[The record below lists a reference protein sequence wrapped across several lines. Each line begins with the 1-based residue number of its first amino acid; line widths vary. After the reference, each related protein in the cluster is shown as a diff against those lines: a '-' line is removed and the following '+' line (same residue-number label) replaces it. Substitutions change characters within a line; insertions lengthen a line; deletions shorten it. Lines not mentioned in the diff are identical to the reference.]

1 MRFSWGI
8 AWFLLLAA
16 CTRPDD
22 NLVETRHGT
31 SLPSVISP
39 ELSAIDSLMWQQ
51 PDSALMRL
59 LPYFD
64 TCRDVSRN
72 VSTSA
77 EYNRH
82 YAHLLLAE
90 LLYKN
95 DYALTNRAEL
105 LRAVDYFDSLVDTH
119 GADTHGM
126 SLRRY
131 NRRGASHAS
140 ATMPQSIAFLDARA
154 HYINGVG
161 YYENDS
167 VVKACGEYLKALETM
182 EGYFEEKEL
191 SGHKAQFMALL
202 YTRLADVFSDFYLH
216 EQTIFYARQS
226 LFYYLS
232 QDVPSWYS
240 ARMIAEIGSHHEI
253 LENYDSAY
261 YYYYQGITFLSDT
274 NNLTYRDIAAHLAIL
289 SYKKGISPLFP
300 TYQLRVLLTLA
311 ESEQEYASRCL
322 AIGEIYY
329 YEQQMDSA
337 WYYLSIVYDKAQ
349 SVGSKKQAAEW
360 LAEIGKTQGRKTFE
374 FANFLVPFANLDEN
388 QSVIKTQL
396 VSLHNSYRQTKMRS
410 QQQKVIRK
418 HTLYALLFIGGTMTV
433 MLVVFSFYFK
443 NKRSKRNLE
452 AQMKAERH
460 AHKMQQAALAGRLRQ
475 SNAALKAKDKSDST
489 ATHEI
494 RAKSLNMAGNYFE
507 EPICRHILAVCNEKS
522 NPIKSTVPV
531 SSYNEIALSDAQ
543 KAEIKNA
550 AMQHYGLLFE
560 KLRIQYP
567 QLKDKD
573 YLYCYLCLLGLDNK
587 QIAVLLQNSVSTIW
601 DRENRLKR
609 IFDSEDKVAVILN
622 GFLKD

>member
-119 GADTHGM
+119 GADTRGM
-126 SLRRY
+126 SLRRH
-131 NRRGASHAS
+131 NRRDASHTS

-226 LFYYLS
+226 LSYYLS

-261 YYYYQGITFLSDT
+261 YYYNQGITFLSDT

-396 VSLHNSYRQTKMRS
+396 VSLNNSYRQTKMRS

-494 RAKSLNMAGNYFE
+494 RAKSLNMAWNYFE

-609 IFDSEDKVAVILN
+609 IFDSEDKVAIILN